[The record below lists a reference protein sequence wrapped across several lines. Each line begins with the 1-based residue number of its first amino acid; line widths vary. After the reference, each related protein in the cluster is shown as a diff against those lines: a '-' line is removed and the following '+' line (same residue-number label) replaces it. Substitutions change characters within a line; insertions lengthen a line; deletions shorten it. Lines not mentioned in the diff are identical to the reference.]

1 MKIKECDGHHVSVE
15 SGHAR
20 NRSFGEPGSLLTSKI
35 ETVRH
40 SGKHPAARNEGI
52 GGSNLDK
59 SAARS
64 DGNGDC
70 IQRERGRPILMC
82 Q

>member
-1 MKIKECDGHHVSVE
+1 
-15 SGHAR
+15 
-20 NRSFGEPGSLLTSKI
+20 LLTSKI

-59 SAARS
+59 SAALS

-70 IQRERGRPILMC
+70 IQRERSHPVSMC